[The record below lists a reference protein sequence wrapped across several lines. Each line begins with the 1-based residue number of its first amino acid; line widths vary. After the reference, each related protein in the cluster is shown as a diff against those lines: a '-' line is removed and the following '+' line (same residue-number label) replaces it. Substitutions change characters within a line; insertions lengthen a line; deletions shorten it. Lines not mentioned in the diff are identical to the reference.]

1 MLEIIRPRC
10 PEAGNDLT
18 IGTGV
23 IANLIFRQT
32 TNQRPVF
39 PRIADLLHS
48 SGCRMQNQAQH
59 EGACMCPHETSSG
72 WLPLLMNFSST
83 LLLDKPNL
91 PHGVH
96 FPLGEGHNH

>member
-1 MLEIIRPRC
+1 
-10 PEAGNDLT
+10 
-18 IGTGV
+18 
-23 IANLIFRQT
+23 
-32 TNQRPVF
+32 
-39 PRIADLLHS
+39 
-48 SGCRMQNQAQH
+48 MQNQAQH